1 MKKYTAKYFRDN
13 IPEWK
18 WKKETILGALFYR
31 RVSFYTAAFL
41 ANHNVS
47 ANTVSYLS
55 GLVGLIGSALFLLPY
70 RSAHII
76 GAILFNIWI
85 IMDCT
90 DGNLARNVKKQP
102 FGEFADGLGSYILVA
117 FMGSM
122 IGVAAYFEGGLLID
136 AGCPWIILLGAL
148 GSTSDTLMRLIY
160 QKYKATEIELAN
172 KKVIEISKDERLD
185 HSKDRGWKM
194 RLETEFGIGGILPFL
209 TLVLS
214 IFGYLDIIVFYIFTY
229 YGLSC
234 LAVYYVYVR
243 KAIAASKKYADK
255 MPHLEENCK

>member
-13 IPEWK
+13 IPDWK
-18 WKKETILGALFYR
+18 WKKETVLGALFYR
-31 RVSFYTAAFL
+31 RVSFYTAAYL
-41 ANHNVS
+41 ANRNVS

-55 GLVGLIGSALFLLPY
+55 GLVGLVGCLLFLLPCKIP
-70 RSAHII
+70 HII
-76 GAILFNIWI
+76 GAVLFNLWI

-90 DGNLARNVKKQP
+90 DGNLARSVKKQP

-122 IGVAAYFEGGLLID
+122 IGVAAYFEGGLILK
-136 AGCPWIILLGAL
+136 AGCPWLILLGAL

-160 QKYKATEIELAN
+160 QKYKATEQKLASIG
-172 KKVIEISKDERLD
+172 VLQLESDDRQD

-209 TLVLS
+209 TLISSV
-214 IFGYLDIIVFYIFTY
+214 FGWLDIIVFYIFIY
-229 YGLSC
+229 YGMSC
-234 LAVYYVYVR
+234 LAVYIIYVR
-243 KAIAASKKYADK
+243 KAITASKKYASK
-255 MPHLEENCK
+255 MPQSN